1 MTRKS
6 GYIFLA
12 FCVIL
17 FGCERRDRQDVEL
30 LGQDSVTNTSQD
42 VGKQVT
48 HTTDG
53 NEKQVIRTPVRNVE
67 FYQGTTHKQEER
79 QASLYQKTR
88 ETASRTKR
96 MQAILDSLTEADWEG
111 IKGTHPKVA
120 AILVEGMDTLSAAK
134 YLVEFGHDTAAQ
146 VYIERAVAEKPGD
159 FDALLFKTQQT
170 VDAKVRE
177 AGYRLLFE
185 MCPDSVDV
193 LVGLGSVLS
202 YHQPEEA
209 IVYLQKA
216 VAHSPEHP
224 DALLYL
230 SESYRLEG
238 QLTKALVA
246 AEKAYDIAPYSL
258 ASAHLSSIKQEIEN
272 ARNEKKDVQALDIQT
287 SLEP

>member
-1 MTRKS
+1 MTMKS

-30 LGQDSVTNTSQD
+30 LDRDSVRSSSEDLRQQANHTINGTRNQATRTRARD
-42 VGKQVT
+42 VKS
-48 HTTDG
+48 
-53 NEKQVIRTPVRNVE
+53 
-67 FYQGTTHKQEER
+67 YQEILFTEEER

-120 AILVEGMDTLSAAK
+120 QILVEGMDTLSAAK
-134 YLVEFGHDTAAQ
+134 YLVELGHDTAAQ
-146 VYIERAVAEKPGD
+146 VYIERAVAENPGN

-170 VDAKVRE
+170 VDDKERE
-177 AGYRLLFE
+177 AGYRQLFE
-185 MCPDSVDV
+185 MRPDSVDV

-209 IVYLQKA
+209 IGYLQKA

-238 QLTKALVA
+238 QLTKALVV

-258 ASAHLSSIKQEIEN
+258 ARAHLSGIKQEIEN
-272 ARNEKKDVQALDIQT
+272 ARNEKKDVQALDIRT